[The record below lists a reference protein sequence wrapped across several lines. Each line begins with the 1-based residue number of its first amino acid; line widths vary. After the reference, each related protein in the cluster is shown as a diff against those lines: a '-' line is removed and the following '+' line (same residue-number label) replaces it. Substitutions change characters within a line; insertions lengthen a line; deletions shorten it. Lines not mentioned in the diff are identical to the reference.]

1 MHKHP
6 HTPTLREHADIE
18 REGTWSP
25 STVAELLGD
34 LLTQHGRALRHHR
47 QLEQALE
54 ANEQRIRE
62 LVHQIGAIRE
72 PRQ

>member
-1 MHKHP
+1 MQDTA

-47 QLEQALE
+47 QLEEALQ

-62 LVHQIGAIRE
+62 LVHQIGSLRE
-72 PRQ
+72 SRQ